1 MNMLLKPE
9 TYFAAREEVDRVIGK
24 ESVQAKHLKEL
35 HYIEAVLRETL
46 RLSPTAPAFARGV
59 RPENT
64 EETVTIGKS
73 RYEIPR
79 GQPVLCLLGKIQRDP
94 AVFGEDADEF
104 KPERMLDG
112 KFEDL
117 PKNAWKVSARIF
129 TALCTYEVLTMHII
143 AFWNRPQGLYWTRF
157 CLAGSI
163 DGDRHGTP
171 EH

>member
-24 ESVQAKHLKEL
+24 KNVQAKHLKEL
-35 HYIEAVLRETL
+35 HYIEAVLREAL

-64 EETVTIGKS
+64 EETVTIGKA

-94 AVFGEDADEF
+94 AVFGDDADEF

-117 PKNAWKVSARIF
+117 PKNVWKVSAQIS
-129 TALCTYEVLTMHII
+129 I
-143 AFWNRPQGLYWTRF
+143 A
-157 CLAGSI
+157 
-163 DGDRHGTP
+163 
-171 EH
+171 